1 MGQLNLEA
9 EIQGIPERN
18 EHIYNK
24 LVLYSKLQMMAGR
37 VAMVRE
43 KYPENNFF
51 KPAKCGEQDI
61 VVTAS
66 FRCMCVHC
74 ECVPC
79 ASVCLLTCKF
89 VHGFQNNL
97 AQLFSLRSKS
107 AI

>member
-51 KPAKCGEQDI
+51 QD
-61 VVTAS
+61 
-66 FRCMCVHC
+66 
-74 ECVPC
+74 
-79 ASVCLLTCKF
+79 
-89 VHGFQNNL
+89 
-97 AQLFSLRSKS
+97 SLR
-107 AI
+107 